1 MTKEKTNY
9 PCAVQVTLLEGS
21 CSQSL
26 RENTILETPL
36 KWRKGFLGPL
46 DPTRTKKVRA
56 ELVIRGR
63 PRHLGYFSTQ
73 QAAIDACYK
82 AAIDLA

>member
-1 MTKEKTNY
+1 MTKEKTNSFY
-9 PCAVQVTLLEGS
+9 AVQLTILEGF
-21 CSQSL
+21 CPQSL

-46 DPTRTKKVRA
+46 GATRTKKVRA